1 MVGKVVSFLTD
12 TKEKGEE
19 NRNGDKG
26 KMRNEITYRH
36 NIMEIQSIEAF
47 MSIKGGFSHSRRD
60 VYFVR
65 AIGVPLHFAEA
76 VREMDQK
83 MGKEM
88 ADGHIMYMRVKAL
101 PNLAGVQDSS
111 FYASAYDA
119 WRADGTAALRNVT
132 VRGMFGDVFSCAI
145 RQVVEIYAKT
155 KNNISDSIVRN
166 FVSKVMYWFDVQMA
180 GLVAGWNE
188 RAVMKVVAENV
199 LKEQEYLFY
208 YFLTLLGCDVLL
220 LEYER
225 DMDAPEML
233 MTLSRK
239 LVLGSFDTCALPEYV
254 PYVHEENAVESRP
267 VRVVIPE
274 RPGRR
279 SVRTAEQKA
288 DAGKAVECAKKAAAK
303 ANRLVSAPAADV
315 EKGFEE
321 LAQLASSIVMISV
334 HDHRGEI
341 TSTGSGIMIGRGGYI
356 LTNNHVASGGRFYS
370 VSIEDDEET
379 YQTDE
384 VIKYNSALDLAVIR
398 IQRRLDP
405 LPVYRGRKK
414 LARGQK
420 VVAIGSPLGLF
431 NSVSDGI
438 ISGFRKIR
446 DVDMIQ
452 FTAPISPGS
461 SGGAVLNMQG
471 EVIGISTA
479 GIDNGQNINLAV
491 GYENIL
497 MFANGFFS

>member
-1 MVGKVVSFLTD
+1 MVGKSISFLVGYQ
-12 TKEKGEE
+12 EKGKE

-26 KMRNEITYRH
+26 KMGNEITYRH

-47 MSIKGGFSHSRRD
+47 MSIKGGFSHSMRD

-65 AIGVPLHFAEA
+65 AIGVPLHFTD
-76 VREMDQK
+76 VIREMDQK

-88 ADGHIMYMRVKAL
+88 SSGHIAYMRVRAL
-101 PNLAGVQDSS
+101 PNLSGVQDSS
-111 FYASAYDA
+111 FYANAYDV
-119 WRADGTAALRNVT
+119 WRADGTAVLRNVT
-132 VRGMFGDVFSCAI
+132 VHGIFGEVFSRAI
-145 RQVVEIYAKT
+145 QQVVELFAKN

-166 FVSKVMYWFDVQMA
+166 FVSKVMYWLDVQMA
-180 GLVAGWNE
+180 DLVSGWTE
-188 RAVMKVVAENV
+188 RSVMKVVAENV

-208 YFLTLLGCDVLL
+208 YFLTLIGCDVLL
-220 LEYER
+220 LEYEK
-225 DMDAPEML
+225 DLDATEAL
-233 MTLSRK
+233 TSLSSK
-239 LVLGSFDTCALPEYV
+239 IILGTFDTCALPEYV
-254 PYVHEENAVESRP
+254 PYVHEEKVVESRP

-279 SVRTAEQKA
+279 SGRTAEQKA
-288 DAGKAVECAKKAAAK
+288 DADQEVAVAKKAAAK

-341 TSTGSGIMIGRGGYI
+341 TSTGSGIMIGRDGYI
-356 LTNNHVASGGRFYS
+356 LTNNHVASGGRFYT
-370 VSIEDDEET
+370 VSIEDDDET

-384 VIKYNSALDLAVIR
+384 VIKYNNALDLAVIR

-414 LARGQK
+414 LVRGQK

-446 DVDMIQ
+446 DIDMIQ

-471 EVIGISTA
+471 EIIGISTA
-479 GIDNGQNINLAV
+479 GLDNGQNINLAV